1 MNLPVVLVVDDD
13 PDDAD
18 LLRMAFRRHEGHA
31 VLVVADDGEAALDY
45 LHEASDRP
53 EAPRHAVVL
62 LDLKLRRVGG
72 LDVLR
77 RIRQSPAISHL
88 PVVLMTS
95 SAEGRD
101 IADGY
106 RAGANGYVRKPDSFE
121 ELEQAISAV
130 VGFWVSLNEVPDH
143 RARKDRR

>member
-1 MNLPVVLVVDDD
+1 MTLPVVLVVDDD

-18 LLRMAFRRHEGHA
+18 LLRMAFRRHEAHA
-31 VLVVADDGEAALDY
+31 VLVVADDGEEALDY
-45 LHEASDRP
+45 LHQASERP
-53 EAPRHAVVL
+53 ESARHAVVL

-77 RIRQSPAISHL
+77 RIRESPAISHL

-95 SAEGRD
+95 SAERRD

-121 ELEQAISAV
+121 ELEQAIAAV
-130 VGFWVSLNEVPDH
+130 VGFWVSLNEAPDQ
-143 RARKDRR
+143 RVRKDRR